1 VLGLKIN
8 NMNNGFPNLHA
19 VNFFVPI
26 VVLGIPIFDTTL
38 VTISRL
44 RRHVPVSRGG
54 RDHTSHR
61 LVLLGLTVREAV
73 MTVYLAAGA
82 LGLAAILLTIARR
95 PVSGAILVGL
105 IVAIG
110 IAAGF
115 KLEQVYRATGDGR
128 RATGDGTIESPDIVP
143 LPVGARNATVAS
155 APLSGKARAHKSKKL
170 TADR

>member
-1 VLGLKIN
+1 
-8 NMNNGFPNLHA
+8 MNNGFPNLHA

-44 RRHVPVSRGG
+44 RRHVPVSLGG

-61 LVLLGLTVREAV
+61 LILLGLTVREAV

-95 PVSGAILVGL
+95 PVSGGILVGL
-105 IVAIG
+105 VVAIG
-110 IAAGF
+110 VAAGF
-115 KLEQVYRATGDGR
+115 KLEQVYRRSLATSYQPAAVSDQPP
-128 RATGDGTIESPDIVP
+128 TGGSAASPDVVP
-143 LPVGARNATVAS
+143 LPVGARNTPSSHSLATNEHI
-155 APLSGKARAHKSKKL
+155 RRKS
-170 TADR
+170 